1 VCPNSLPTEAIESDV
16 VATFNAEQREWAID
30 ECRTSLTSILIP
42 LLNTYAGLAT
52 AIAGFVLDNTALV
65 VAGMILVGSAVV
77 LVNGAESTR
86 RRAVRVISSIQDAV
100 DAVGQELGVSQWAAV
115 DQDRINAFA
124 DTTGDHQ
131 WIHVD
136 VERAGSES
144 PYGTTIA
151 HGFLTL
157 SLIPALSKDNYR
169 VDNAKMGIN
178 YGLNKVRF
186 LAPVP
191 AGSRVRVRSD
201 LLDAKKVNDS
211 TVDLTVRQ
219 TVELDGS
226 DKPAAVAEVIARM
239 VF

>member
-1 VCPNSLPTEAIESDV
+1 
-16 VATFNAEQREWAID
+16 
-30 ECRTSLTSILIP
+30 
-42 LLNTYAGLAT
+42 
-52 AIAGFVLDNTALV
+52 
-65 VAGMILVGSAVV
+65 
-77 LVNGAESTR
+77 
-86 RRAVRVISSIQDAV
+86 VRVISSIEDAI
-100 DAVGQELGVSQWAAV
+100 ATVGQELGVSQWIAV

-136 VERAGSES
+136 VERARSES

-157 SLIPALSKDNYR
+157 SLIPALSKDNYC

-191 AGSRVRVRSD
+191 AGSLVRLRSD
-201 LLDAKKVNDS
+201 LVDAKKVNDS
-211 TVDLTVRQ
+211 TVDLTVQQ
-219 TVELDGS
+219 TVELNGS
-226 DKPAAVAEVIARM
+226 EKPAAVAEVIARM